1 MTKMSE
7 PYPLPPYWKEFK
19 SFTISRIGTN
29 YDVAAFEKYECLCS
43 AIRLRYRGHP
53 LYIHPVTMLDDP
65 ATRIIAA
72 MDKMDAEIAATAAE
86 AAAKAAEAAAKAAEA
101 AATVVNHI
109 TTEDDLYAD

>member
-7 PYPLPPYWKEFK
+7 PYWKEFD

-43 AIRLRYRGHP
+43 AICLHYRGYA
-53 LYIHPVTMLDDP
+53 LCINPVTMLDDP
-65 ATRIIAA
+65 ATRIIAV
-72 MDKMDAEIAATAAE
+72 MDAIDAEIAAIAAKATE
-86 AAAKAAEAAAKAAEA
+86 AAAKVAEP

-109 TTEDDLYAD
+109 TTEIDLYAD

>member
-19 SFTISRIGTN
+19 SFTISHIGTN
-29 YDVAAFEKYECLCS
+29 YNVAAFEKYECLCS
-43 AIRLRYRGHP
+43 AIRLHYKGYP

-72 MDKMDAEIAATAAE
+72 MDKMDAEIAA
-86 AAAKAAEAAAKAAEA
+86 KAAEAAAKAAEVA
-101 AATVVNHI
+101 AKAAETAATVVNHI
-109 TTEDDLYAD
+109 TTADDLYAD

>member
-7 PYPLPPYWKEFK
+7 PYPLPPYWKEFD
-19 SFTISRIGTN
+19 SFTILRIRTN
-29 YDVAAFEKYECLCS
+29 YHIPAFEKYECLCR
-43 AIRLRYRGHP
+43 AICLHYKGYL
-53 LYIHPVTMLDDP
+53 LYIHPVTMFDDP

-72 MDKMDAEIAATAAE
+72 MDKMDAEIAAI
-86 AAAKAAEAAAKAAEA
+86 AAKAAETAATAAT